1 MYDQQK
7 AVTSR
12 WHLGGE
18 EECGWKGGLEPDVK
32 QLYAG
37 FGDPEIIFSE
47 QWGVLA
53 GFGAGEAVNMKKLI
67 TKQNLLR
74 VL

>member
-37 FGDPEIIFSE
+37 F
-47 QWGVLA
+47 
-53 GFGAGEAVNMKKLI
+53 
-67 TKQNLLR
+67 
-74 VL
+74 